1 MKVGIVGTGK
11 IVREFLEMQK
21 TQERIEVTSLVCRPG
36 SVEKGRELQEIY
48 QIPALYTDYESFLKE
63 AKMDAVYLGIVNQM
77 HAAYAEKALLAGRNV
92 INEKPFTSTVKETEK
107 LVSLAREKKL
117 FLLEA
122 ITLLHF
128 PNYHW
133 IREHIRELG
142 KITMVQCNYSQYS
155 SRYDQYRKGEV
166 LPAFD
171 PASSGGSLMDINIYN
186 LHFTAGLFGMPEK
199 IHYYPRIGF
208 NGIDTSGTAVLEYPD
223 FHAVLSGAKDSES
236 PGYAVIQGE
245 DGYIRVNGIPSQ
257 VAELT
262 VFAGGVTR
270 TFTKNQKRHR
280 MVDEMLEFDRI
291 LTEDDRETADRL
303 LEHSLTV
310 MKLLEVARKDGGIH
324 FPADEG

>member
-155 SRYDQYRKGEV
+155 SRYDQYRKWEV

-171 PASSGGSLMDINIYN
+171 PAASGGSLMDINIYN

-291 LTEDDRETADRL
+291 LTEDDRETAERL

-310 MKLLEVARKDGGIH
+310 MKLLEAARKDGGIH
-324 FPADEG
+324 FPADEW